1 MTSSCKSVIITL
13 PRQNNTF
20 TGEFFMDR
28 IEIIKKELSGYGPKV
43 GVLYSNE
50 EIVNELKLLQSL
62 LARGVFLKDRDMM
75 IHFEALAKEYDL
87 DKTDTYLRFKKNMGE
102 LSYTIGSF
110 IKGFKGEQIARK
122 ALKLISMDRSVK
134 VLYNVQ
140 LEDEDCQAEYDAIV
154 ITPYGLFVIEV
165 KNWGNTVEISPMG
178 ILTRGDESSVVYD
191 LPGRM
196 SVKEALLRECLKDK
210 FPSNYNN
217 ILLLSNERVQ
227 IEDNYHR
234 IPVCCGGGISYEIRS
249 YEKLSSKHLSEREVS
264 EIANIILGSQKEQK
278 SSCPVNCE
286 EIISDYAE
294 LMVLIENASKVSEG
308 EVVDTSEIPVAEVK
322 EEVKDTPWY
331 AQTGWKVVL
340 GTIAVAIPVAIT
352 AIAIKKD

>member
-1 MTSSCKSVIITL
+1 MTSERITEIKA
-13 PRQNNTF
+13 RF
-20 TGEFFMDR
+20 IGTGTEYG
-28 IEIIKKELSGYGPKV
+28 KEYT
-43 GVLYSNE
+43 NQ
-50 EIVNELKLLQSL
+50 EIVDRLSALQ
-62 LARGVFLKDRDMM
+62 AAAAKGVFEKTHAENLRDRDMLV
-75 IHFEALAKEYDL
+75 HFEALAKEYGL
-87 DKTDTYLRFKKNMGE
+87 DSCDTYLRFKKNMGE

-110 IKGFKGEQIARK
+110 IKGFKGEKIARK

-210 FPSNYNN
+210 FPTNYNS

-308 EVVDTSEIPVAEVK
+308 EAVDTSEIPVPEVK

-331 AQTGWKVVL
+331 AQTGWKIVF